1 MSINCENTLI
11 ALFSY
16 NMGALLNHCVQSIE
30 DNCAGFRLL
39 VLDDDSDDLI
49 TKQVLNSLRA
59 RSIDVYTNFSPK
71 EGRKHGNLY
80 SNIRHACR
88 VAEENGLQYLLMIQD
103 DMQFVRALSEEVLQE
118 YSAYFSASEFHLQV
132 DPRFLMRRPY
142 EYVSE
147 TGTFRHGGLMSY
159 ADVGF
164 LDLRKL
170 RRSGWELRDGERENA
185 YGLRARGYLRSFP
198 RTPVMMHVPF
208 PPRYRNGALKR
219 SLLVPFRGRYRF
231 AQMTADEISN
241 MDSRPNDVA
250 PIYRGFLRVQPM
262 GIARVPYLL
271 LGDRKIFS

>member
-1 MSINCENTLI
+1 MSISRKNTLI

-16 NMGALLNHCVQSIE
+16 NMGALLEHCVHSIE
-30 DNCAGFRLL
+30 ENCAGFRLL
-39 VLDDDSDDLI
+39 VLDDDSDEPV
-49 TKQVLNSLRA
+49 TTQVLQSLKA
-59 RSIDVYTNFSPK
+59 RGVDVYSNCSAK
-71 EGRKHGNLY
+71 GGRKHGNLY
-80 SNIRHACR
+80 SNIRHACH
-88 VAEENGLQYLLMIQD
+88 VAEEMGLQYLLMVQD

-118 YSAYFSASEFHLQV
+118 YSTYLSASEFHLQV
-132 DPRFLMRRPY
+132 DPRFLMRRSY
-142 EYVSE
+142 EFVAE
-147 TGTFRHGGLMSY
+147 TGTFRHAGLMSY

-185 YGLRARGYLRSFP
+185 YGLRARGYLRTFP

-231 AQMTADEISN
+231 AQMTAEEISN
-241 MDSRPNDVA
+241 MDNRPNDLA
-250 PIYRGFLRVQPM
+250 PIYRDFLRVQPM
-262 GIARVPYLL
+262 GIARLPYLL